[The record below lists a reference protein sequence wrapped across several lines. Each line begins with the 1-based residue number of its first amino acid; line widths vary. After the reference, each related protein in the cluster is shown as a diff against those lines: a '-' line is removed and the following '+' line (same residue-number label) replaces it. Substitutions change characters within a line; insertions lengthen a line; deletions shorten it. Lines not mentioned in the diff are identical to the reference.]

1 MSATVGIG
9 SEGVNVAGDLM
20 ALLASEDLGDNLRA
34 VNQARYLQPEACWQV
49 LSQAAQH
56 PNARV
61 RYAAISQ
68 MGSLK
73 LADPAPIAA
82 CLRQALQSDP
92 EFDVRAAAAA
102 SLGDLKY
109 PNTLPDL
116 MAAYA
121 REQEWLVQ
129 FSIMAALG
137 ELRDP
142 GAFDLIASTLE
153 SGNELVR
160 TAAIA
165 ALGDL
170 GDERAIPKLAPW
182 IRDPDWQLR
191 YRLAIALGQIG
202 TAAAQELL
210 QQLSQDPDPRVAQQA
225 SALLQP

>member
-1 MSATVGIG
+1 MS
-9 SEGVNVAGDLM
+9 SELIV
-20 ALLASEDLGDNLRA
+20 LLASADLGDNLRA
-34 VNQARYLQPEACWQV
+34 VNQARYLEPALCWLV

-56 PNARV
+56 ENARV

-68 MGSLK
+68 MGGLK
-73 LADPAPIAA
+73 LTDPSPIAA
-82 CLRQALQSDP
+82 CLRQALASDL

-109 PNTLPDL
+109 PDTLADL
-116 MAAYA
+116 LAAYD

-129 FSIMAALG
+129 FSIIAALG
-137 ELRDP
+137 ELGDP
-142 GAFDLIASTLE
+142 GAFDLVATTLT

-170 GDERAIPKLAPW
+170 GDERAVPLLANW
-182 IRDPDWQLR
+182 LGDPDWQLR

-202 TAAAQELL
+202 TPTAQDLL
-210 QQLSQDPDPRVAQQA
+210 RQLTGDPDHRVAQQA
-225 SALLQP
+225 QSLVSNTHP